1 MNCPRNKAPDQSSEA
16 ATTAMM
22 AVDEGD
28 VLLAASSDGE
38 SDGFS
43 DSGNAYHHARELFGW
58 LTTRLLA
65 KDSPVP
71 QTENP

>member
-1 MNCPRNKAPDQSSEA
+1 
-16 ATTAMM
+16 MM

-28 VLLAASSDGE
+28 VLLAASADEE

-71 QTENP
+71 QTEDP